1 MNNIYYMKLLDNTIF
16 RLALFTSIY
25 IIVLIL
31 FSPAIDHLFTSLDV
45 DKKLKENN
53 FNILIEIILHV
64 IVLSI
69 SWFYL
74 NKYLKEFLEN
84 IFSIKIKGHTS
95 TAIDFIA
102 ALALIGL
109 QKNLIDKINYITIEH
124 PFRISDIQIF

>member
-1 MNNIYYMKLLDNTIF
+1 MKLLDNTIF

-74 NKYLKEFLEN
+74 NKYLKGFLEN

>member
-1 MNNIYYMKLLDNTIF
+1 MKNILNNVAF
-16 RLALFTSIY
+16 RLALFSSIY
-25 IIVLIL
+25 IIVLIIL
-31 FSPAIDHLFTSLDV
+31 SPFIDHLFTSIEE

-53 FNILIEIILHV
+53 LQILGEIILHV
-64 IVLSI
+64 VVLTI

-74 NKYLKEFLEN
+74 NKYLKSFLESIFN
-84 IFSIKIKGHTS
+84 IQIKDHTS

-124 PFRISDIQIF
+124 PFRISDIQIFK